1 MAPKNKSA
9 EQGQI
14 GKWVQCDHCAMVV
27 GPFGPITS
35 STVGATHGGSERGE
49 CYGKLVVTDG
59 DELLAQPQKTARGAT
74 SERAELLGG
83 LLVHMA
89 RQQPHLEGE
98 HLGVLLKTAR
108 QEQGIPQAQVAE
120 RMRGAGGKGTQTT
133 VGDAE
138 REGPQL
144 LSVAQKHAAALGKR
158 IVFRLEPLVSTS
170 QKPDTAASA

>member
-9 EQGQI
+9 EQGRI
-14 GKWVQCDHCAMVV
+14 GKWVQCDHCALVV
-27 GPFGPITS
+27 GPFGPLTS
-35 STVGATHGGSERGE
+35 PTVGATHGGSESGD
-49 CYGKLVVTDG
+49 CYGKLAVTDG
-59 DELLAQPQKTARGAT
+59 DELLAQLQKATRGAT
-74 SERAELLGG
+74 SERAELLSG
-83 LLVHMA
+83 LLTYMA

-108 QEQGIPQAQVAE
+108 QEQGIPQSQVAE

-158 IVFRLEPLVSTS
+158 IVFRLEPLVAGG
-170 QKPDTAASA
+170 QEPVAGSA